1 MSARVV
7 ECGAADARARRLDRA
22 ARPARARESV
32 NGTKED
38 IARHGERH
46 GSAGEDR
53 ARDGPAGASRAAAR
67 IRSKRRAKRAKRAFA
82 RRPETRD

>member
-1 MSARVV
+1 MVVGSRVV
-7 ECGAADARARRLDRA
+7 MAAGERY